1 MSNSTVSLYNL
12 LEFEFPGQV
21 YNGQIGQSVNLQ
33 STNGVILLTQISTSA
48 SKNKDN
54 AKRDQI
60 VYNIDIIGILQK
72 TVDSLAEQVRN
83 LVEPYTDEYIYLMEY
98 DGMVTNRDYE
108 VEAYQKVLT
117 FNCWP
122 NTDGLNQPVGTFEYY
137 EHYVRFYNDNL
148 HEILNETSDNYFYIK
163 WSYSNF
169 AFHATHH
176 ITPLTDID
184 VFRKMVNYAQLSDRV
199 TYYLDEFQLTIINE
213 ETGHTMD
220 DVYMLIRVPRNIV
233 GSFNN
238 LV

>member
-12 LEFEFPGQV
+12 LESEFPGQV

-33 STNGVILLTQISTSA
+33 STNGVILLTQISAGA

-137 EHYVRFYNDNL
+137 EHYVRFYNDNF
-148 HEILNETSDNYFYIK
+148 HEILNETSDNYLPIK
-163 WSYSNF
+163 WSYSDF
-169 AFHATHH
+169 AFHATHN

>member
-33 STNGVILLTQISTSA
+33 STNGVILLTQISAGA

>member
-12 LEFEFPGQV
+12 LESEFPGQV

-98 DGMVTNRDYE
+98 DGMGV
-108 VEAYQKVLT
+108 
-117 FNCWP
+117 
-122 NTDGLNQPVGTFEYY
+122 
-137 EHYVRFYNDNL
+137 
-148 HEILNETSDNYFYIK
+148 S
-163 WSYSNF
+163 
-169 AFHATHH
+169 
-176 ITPLTDID
+176 
-184 VFRKMVNYAQLSDRV
+184 
-199 TYYLDEFQLTIINE
+199 
-213 ETGHTMD
+213 
-220 DVYMLIRVPRNIV
+220 
-233 GSFNN
+233 
-238 LV
+238 